1 MTQGLI
7 LIVLQKITSTL
18 GGAAVIALVSKVG
31 EVASIILEAESIMK
45 EIESEFE
52 IMQAFISQVDQYT
65 GSHQI
70 LES

>member
-18 GGAAVIALVSKVG
+18 GGALVSKVG